1 MSVHYISFSYIERGP
16 NSRASLTI
24 KLLFNQVQVLYL
36 FHCPHRSGILQCH
49 ASGPVSVTKVSVVT
63 NTLRYVPRAVAYP
76 SSVGGMVYAKDDAP
90 QPSDR
95 AAVWVGMCL
104 CKSFL
109 RWVVC
114 DLAHNLTKFA
124 WSGEIGRA
132 FPADVQKWIVDEGEG
147 EGGAARAMGT

>member
-1 MSVHYISFSYIERGP
+1 M
-16 NSRASLTI
+16 
-24 KLLFNQVQVLYL
+24 
-36 FHCPHRSGILQCH
+36 
-49 ASGPVSVTKVSVVT
+49 
-63 NTLRYVPRAVAYP
+63 
-76 SSVGGMVYAKDDAP
+76 YAKDDAP

-95 AAVWVGMCL
+95 AAVWVGMYL

-147 EGGAARAMGT
+147 EGGERLSACDGHVMWRTRWRNREKHREEPAD